1 MSTDLQACPIE
12 LTNVPDCWHSSH
24 VRVALVAVCI
34 SAVTVGH
41 AVASTLRA
49 PALRIVDDA
58 PVVVRGTGFYPLERV
73 RVTLTRNGRVTTRQ
87 ARATSAGTFR
97 AGFGLIALDPCVGF
111 VVVRA
116 TGARGS
122 RAVARRV
129 CRGPAP

>member
-1 MSTDLQACPIE
+1 M
-12 LTNVPDCWHSSH
+12 
-24 VRVALVAVCI
+24 RVALVAV
-34 SAVTVGH
+34 AVSVVTAGH

-49 PALRIVDDA
+49 PTLRIVDDA

-87 ARATSAGTFR
+87 ARATRTGAFR
-97 AGFGLIALDPCVGF
+97 AGFGLIALDPCLGF

-116 TGARGS
+116 TGGRGS
-122 RAVARRV
+122 RAVTRRV